1 MSAYSDSE
9 RLAELRA
16 FDATKAGVKGLADA
30 GFTSVPRFFVHPD
43 PDLDRTPRANL
54 QVPVVD
60 LGGVV
65 AGDPSRRAAAAAAA
79 GRAAEELGLFHVSE
93 GVPRGGG
100 GGEGEYYTRDLSR
113 KVVYNCNFDL
123 YQTQA
128 ANWRDTLSC
137 SMAPEPPR
145 PEELPLACRDI
156 AFKYASY
163 VQKLGTVLL
172 ELLSESLGLNPDH
185 LIKMECAD
193 GLRFFMHYYPAC
205 PEPHLTL
212 GTSKHSDSGFITI
225 LLQDSLG
232 GLQVL
237 RQNQWLDVP
246 PVRGSLVVNIGDL
259 LQLISNDK
267 FKSVEHRVLANSSGP
282 EFLWHAPSA
291 QSRNIYKALR
301 PLKELTSHNN
311 PPHYK
316 EVTMTD
322 FLAHFNRKG
331 LDGRSAL
338 DHYRFMAAYSESERL
353 AELRAFDATKAG
365 VKGLVDAG
373 ITSIP
378 RFFVHPDLDRTPG
391 ANLQVPVVD
400 LGGVAADPAGR
411 AAAAAGRAAEELGLF
426 HVVNHGVPQQGVEVK
441 GEYYTRDQSRKVV
454 YNSNFDL
461 YQAPAANWRDTLFCS
476 MAPEP
481 PRPEELP
488 LACRDITFKY
498 TSYMQ
503 KLGTILLELLSE
515 ALGLNPN
522 HLIEMECAN
531 GSRRFTSPPS
541 ESVAQHPPVPGS
553 LVVNVGDLLQLIS
566 NDKFKSVEHR
576 VLAKSSG
583 PRISVACFLSTY
595 RATSTRLYGPLRE
608 LTSHNNPLRYK
619 EVTMKDFLAHYNR
632 KGLDGRSA
640 LDHFR
645 L

>member
-1 MSAYSDSE
+1 MAAYSDSE

-43 PDLDRTPRANL
+43 PDLERTPRANL

-60 LGGVV
+60 LGGV
-65 AGDPSRRAAAAAAA
+65 AADPARRAAAAAAA
-79 GRAAEELGLFHVSE
+79 GGAAEALGLFHVVNHGVPQQVLDEMLERVRGFHEE
-93 GVPRGGG
+93 GV
-100 GGEGEYYTRDLSR
+100 EVKGEYYTRDLSR

-123 YQTQA
+123 FQTQA
-128 ANWRDTLSC
+128 ANWRDTLSF

-246 PVRGSLVVNIGDL
+246 PVPGSFIVNIGDL

-282 EFLWHAPSA
+282 RISVACSFSTNRATSTRL
-291 QSRNIYKALR
+291 YG
-301 PLKELTSHNN
+301 PLNELTSHNN
-311 PPHYK
+311 PPRYK

-338 DHYRFMAAYSESERL
+338 DHY
-353 AELRAFDATKAG
+353 
-365 VKGLVDAG
+365 
-373 ITSIP
+373 
-378 RFFVHPDLDRTPG
+378 
-391 ANLQVPVVD
+391 
-400 LGGVAADPAGR
+400 
-411 AAAAAGRAAEELGLF
+411 
-426 HVVNHGVPQQGVEVK
+426 
-441 GEYYTRDQSRKVV
+441 
-454 YNSNFDL
+454 
-461 YQAPAANWRDTLFCS
+461 
-476 MAPEP
+476 
-481 PRPEELP
+481 
-488 LACRDITFKY
+488 
-498 TSYMQ
+498 
-503 KLGTILLELLSE
+503 KL
-515 ALGLNPN
+515 
-522 HLIEMECAN
+522 
-531 GSRRFTSPPS
+531 
-541 ESVAQHPPVPGS
+541 
-553 LVVNVGDLLQLIS
+553 
-566 NDKFKSVEHR
+566 
-576 VLAKSSG
+576 
-583 PRISVACFLSTY
+583 
-595 RATSTRLYGPLRE
+595 
-608 LTSHNNPLRYK
+608 
-619 EVTMKDFLAHYNR
+619 
-632 KGLDGRSA
+632 
-640 LDHFR
+640 
-645 L
+645 